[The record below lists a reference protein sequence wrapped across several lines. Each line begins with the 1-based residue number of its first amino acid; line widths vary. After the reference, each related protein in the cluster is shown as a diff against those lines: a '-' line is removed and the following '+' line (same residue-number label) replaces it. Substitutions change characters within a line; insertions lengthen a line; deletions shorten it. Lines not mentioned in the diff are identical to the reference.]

1 MTGGETD
8 IAAAKA
14 RLRAHAV
21 AVRREAEARLG
32 AAAAGRL
39 LAGHAAA
46 LALAL
51 AAGGVIAGYWPMGD
65 EIDPR
70 PLMAELARSGCR
82 LALPVVAAPGQA
94 LDFLAWRDGDALVP
108 GPFGTR
114 HPAAAAAPVVPS
126 VLLVP
131 LLAFDR
137 EGYRLGY
144 GGGYYDRTLD
154 SLAGRAQVR
163 SIGLAY
169 AAQEVARVPRDRHDQ
184 RLDAV
189 ATEAGVRML
198 ETP

>member
-1 MTGGETD
+1 MTADDPD
-8 IAAAKA
+8 IPAAKA
-14 RLRAHAV
+14 LLRAHAV

-32 AAAAGRL
+32 AAAAGRR
-39 LAGHAAA
+39 LALHAEA
-46 LALAL
+46 LAVPACS
-51 AAGGVIAGYWPMGD
+51 VVAGYWPMGD

-70 PLMAELARSGCR
+70 PLMRFLAESGCR
-82 LALPVVAAPGQA
+82 LALPVVAAPGRA

-108 GPFGTR
+108 GPYGTR
-114 HPAAAAAPVVPS
+114 HPHAASASVVPT

-137 EGYRLGY
+137 AGFRLGY

-154 SLAGRAQVR
+154 SLAARSQVR

-169 AAQEVARVPRDRHDQ
+169 AAQEVARVPHDRHDQ

-189 ATEAGVRML
+189 ATEAGPIAL
-198 ETP
+198 ERR